1 MENQSKYNELC
12 DRLDAISHKYNPCQ
26 FENGKCIASRKG
38 LLGEYSSCCR
48 RCRHLGDNGC
58 TERILGCKMWY
69 CGEAL
74 SNLPALVWEEINYLK
89 IEGFTSGFHMIIGEK
104 QL

>member
-1 MENQSKYNELC
+1 MENQSKYTELC
-12 DRLDAISHKYNPCQ
+12 DKLDAISQEYNPCQ
-26 FENGKCIASRKG
+26 FEGGKCIASRKG

-48 RCRHLGDNGC
+48 RCRYLGDNGC
-58 TERILGCKMWY
+58 TEKVLGCKMWY

-74 SNLPALVWEEINYLK
+74 SRLPVLEWEGIDN
-89 IEGFTSGFHMIIGEK
+89 IRFDGATSGFHMIIGEK